1 MNLNDI
7 RQKLESNITAGKP
20 LLAGTPI
27 DAAAYHT
34 DIAKMI
40 DVDRFKLTDAEVD
53 ADEAH
58 VWVCGRGDILRF
70 TKIAITI
77 GFEAVDGDIFLTFEA
92 VVDGVPAFGALER
105 FNSPLKSAVISWRY
119 GPLLSHDT
127 PDWIPPISIAVF
139 QARLALPGMEPLAI
153 IVYPPAFDGETQWRI
168 RGNFAP
174 QALPGLDQLLHWLNG
189 SKVADF
195 FPEKLI
201 ALGGLSLQALDIG
214 FDPTAGGVTS
224 VSLAIGMD
232 QKSWSPEIGKLK
244 FDDLLLSVDYTHPDK
259 GQVLVSARVI
269 GQLEVTAQSK
279 IAFSLTHE
287 GSTGLSALEI
297 ESQEGLPLPDLQDL
311 GDLIGV
317 GDFVSHLP
325 ESLRYVKKALL
336 RQMRVSFDGKAGR
349 LNDAGLE
356 IEVRDPLPLAGNR
369 AHLEGIDL
377 QLEVVPSAT
386 PPLQGELGAVIVAG
400 NLMLPVDAVIA
411 KDLQLTARLQSLDP
425 RNIFSDLPEAF
436 PDIALSDVRVQ
447 LSTAGSMS
455 FSAAIELDF
464 RHTVETFQI
473 PLPESITK
481 VNLSSFTASL
491 DLGDGSWSITASSDL
506 EVHLID
512 TQAGQLWLKAPT
524 VTIAAGQNGI
534 GFSSTFQLRG
544 CMQPEPNVVLD
555 FQQIDCAIDA
565 GSKKWT
571 VTADKA
577 TLQLFGQPPISG
589 FSGDLSDE
597 AISLKYAGEKKLTL
611 VNWEG
616 IGSVDL
622 DNFTLFVRKAG
633 TATAVESDSPQ
644 NTDLHFGVSGQA
656 NVRVAGFSLPELQL
670 DVTDQSLQAIADH
683 PQFPPIVIDG
693 WPEPAPRAELSFDQ
707 IVLGYEADADH
718 SAKWRL
724 DAENGSLKFGN
735 IPKMVQAYFRNP
747 GRQCSFHIG
756 DDGAWVKGVVG
767 VDIPF
772 PELKFRLGKET
783 EIDLGQPHVRLDTVG
798 LGLVDSPFFSV
809 GLTVGLP
816 QKPQWIA
823 SLVNDHC
830 GFELKVGK
838 ALQLAVTSSPFKAIK
853 DGQHRT
859 GKQGLWWYAQLQDAG
874 DYWIRVP
881 EFEYGGQTWDLLA
894 AVDCVGD
901 PSLPLGPLKV
911 LLEALGIPSERLKH
925 FPNALPLSGLDLTK
939 LNTLYDQVKRL
950 LGGKMPAEFDDII
963 RRALAAIDEKGLGYM
978 PDDFQGYMVC
988 SVPKSFSLRMG
999 VDPKGG
1005 AVIGLETGGDPLR
1018 LLFPSMI
1025 SGIPELI
1032 GIELGAFS
1040 MGTAAGGLLSVV
1052 TADGHIDRF
1061 DLLSIGAVIA
1071 IHDKDWSRSLRNR
1084 IYLEKV
1090 FALIPN
1096 EFPIPIL
1103 MSYDHVGWDLK
1114 SWLGLGMHTHFYFPE
1129 QPHALWNWIATAI
1142 PFFSDPDYH
1151 LHTEHHPR
1159 LAGDFTIGENYLNLP
1174 KYLGADPDKA
1184 YGLDHR
1190 LPALDVDKS
1199 LSFILDG
1206 LKFGNP
1212 GFIIRSVPLY
1222 KEPETHPELLPLRIN
1237 RSHIDFGPLSFDV
1250 AWCATT
1256 QEEFK
1261 KVRHLPVV
1269 ADALK
1274 AANDPDVLHSLPK
1287 AAQEPAYDKG
1297 FVLLFSE
1304 ETAIHPIAGVKGQF
1318 GVALTGGGGFETGI
1332 QLTGTIAEQLA
1343 ITLRG
1348 DISAPAPPGSGVSV
1362 HGTFSLNWGDTAL
1375 IAAVDW
1381 LVTVTDHSFELEHI
1395 SLRLHGD
1402 DCVLSGKLII
1412 DARKGMTIGGQFRW
1426 AFGDSQPAIDVSASA
1441 TFSGNGIDVAVTDT
1455 GRAKVFGIP
1464 VKALSA
1470 ALYPVKNL
1478 KGARIVFDTGP
1489 LNDTFSAE
1497 FGKLSAGLKQ
1507 EVQALWQDYQTSFQ
1521 VFSGVFT
1528 DVETIRK
1535 KLPPALD
1542 VAIEKAPGTIHQGI
1556 NKKIDDSWPHFLP
1569 FKETVKKDAR
1579 NYADRKAQKPLAN
1592 LSDLRKKIPNANTD
1606 QLKQGLLS
1614 FINFALN
1621 SKSITFSL
1629 KDINTNLPD
1638 IKFDIPILQHSQID
1652 MLENAKK
1659 YIPQIPEKRKE
1670 SDDAWREHYI
1680 RGKLKEF
1687 VDGIAQSIKKGLE
1700 PPRLVELSAATKLAK
1715 NSPTVVTAD
1724 VKVVYKDPKH
1734 PFEKP
1739 FEVDI
1744 KNLFAS
1750 LPSIAKEFATDTEP
1764 TPPAPPPPPEPG

>member
-7 RQKLESNITAGKP
+7 RQKLESNIAAGKP
-20 LLAGTPI
+20 LLADTPI
-27 DAAAYHT
+27 DDAAYHT
-34 DIAKMI
+34 DIAKVI
-40 DVDRFKLTDAEVD
+40 DVDRFKLTDAKVD

-70 TKIAITI
+70 AKITITI
-77 GFEAVDGDIFLTFEA
+77 GFEAVDSDIFLTFEA
-92 VVDGVPAFGALER
+92 AVDGVSAFGALER

-119 GPLLSHDT
+119 GPLLSRDT
-127 PDWIPPISIAVF
+127 PDWIPPISLAAF
-139 QARLALPGMEPLAI
+139 QARLALPGMEPLAVV
-153 IVYPPAFDGETQWRI
+153 VYPPAFDGETQWRI

-174 QALPGLDQLLHWLNG
+174 RALPGLDLLLHWLNG
-189 SKVADF
+189 SKVADL
-195 FPEKLI
+195 FPEKLT

-214 FDPTAGGVTS
+214 FDPTAGSVMS
-224 VSLAIGMD
+224 VSLAIAMD
-232 QKSWSPEIGKLK
+232 KKSWSPGIGKLK
-244 FDDLLLSVDYTHPDK
+244 LDDLLLSVDYTHADNGK
-259 GQVLVSARVI
+259 ASVSARVI

-279 IAFSLTHE
+279 IAFSLTHA

-317 GDFVSHLP
+317 DDFAAHLP

-336 RQMRVSFDGKAGR
+336 RQMRISFDGKAGR
-349 LNDAGLE
+349 LNNAGLE
-356 IEVRDPLPLAGNR
+356 IEVRDPVPLAANA
-369 AHLEGIDL
+369 AHLGGIDL
-377 QLEVVPSAT
+377 QLDVDPSAT
-386 PPLQGELGAVIVAG
+386 PPLQGELAAVVVAG

-411 KDLQLTARLQSLDP
+411 QDLQLTARLQSLDP
-425 RNIFSDLPEAF
+425 RNIFADLPEAF
-436 PDIALSDVRVQ
+436 PHIALSDVRVQ

-455 FSAAIELDF
+455 FSAAIEMDF
-464 RHTVETFQI
+464 RQAVEAFQI

-481 VNLSSFTASL
+481 VNLSSFDARL
-491 DLGDGSWSITASSDL
+491 DLGDGSWGITASSDL

-524 VTIAAGQNGI
+524 VTIAAGPNGI
-534 GFSSTFQLRG
+534 GLSSKFQLRG
-544 CMQPEPNVVLD
+544 CMQPDPNVVLD
-555 FQQIDCAIDA
+555 FQQIDCAIDT

-571 VTADKA
+571 VTADQA

-589 FSGDLSDE
+589 FSGALSDE
-597 AISLKYAGEKKLTL
+597 AISLKYAGDKKLTL

-616 IGSVDL
+616 IGAVDL
-622 DNFTLFVRKAG
+622 NNFTLFVRKPD
-633 TATAVESDSPQ
+633 TATAVESDPPQ
-644 NTDLHFGVSGQA
+644 NTDWHFGVSGQA
-656 NVRVAGFSLPELQL
+656 SVRVAGLSLPELQL

-693 WPEPAPRAELSFDQ
+693 WPAPAPRADLSFDQ
-707 IVLGYEADADH
+707 IVLGYQTGADH
-718 SAKWRL
+718 SARWRL

-735 IPKMVQAYFRNP
+735 IPKMVQAYFRDLN
-747 GRQCSFHIG
+747 RQCSFHIG
-756 DDGAWVKGVVG
+756 DDGAWVKGAVG
-767 VDIPF
+767 VDVPF

-783 EIDLGQPHVRLDTVG
+783 EIDLGQPRVRLDTVG
-798 LGLVDSPFFSV
+798 IGFGNSPFLSV
-809 GLTVGLP
+809 ELTVGLP

-823 SLVNDHC
+823 ALVNDHC
-830 GFELKVGK
+830 GFELKVAK
-838 ALQLAVTSSPFKAIK
+838 ALQLAVTSSPFRAIK
-853 DGQHRT
+853 DGQHR
-859 GKQGLWWYAQLQDAG
+859 KDKPGLWWYAQLQDAG

-894 AVDCVGD
+894 AVDSVGD
-901 PSLPLGPLKV
+901 PGLPLAPLKL
-911 LLEALGIPSERLKH
+911 LLEALGVPSERLKY
-925 FPNALPLSGLDLTK
+925 FPNSLPLSGLDLKK

-963 RRALAAIDEKGLGYM
+963 RRALAAIGRGLGYM
-978 PDDFQGYMVC
+978 PDDFQDYMVC
-988 SVPKSFSLRMG
+988 SVPKSFSLRLG

-1018 LLFPSMI
+1018 LLFPSMM

-1032 GIELGAFS
+1032 GIELKAFS
-1040 MGTAAGGLLSVV
+1040 MGAAAGGLLSVV

-1061 DLLSIGAVIA
+1061 DLVSIGAIIA
-1071 IHDKDWSRSLRNR
+1071 VHDKDWSHSLRNR

-1103 MSYDHVGWDLK
+1103 MSYDHVGWDLM

-1142 PFFSDPDYH
+1142 PFFSNPDYH
-1151 LHTEHHPR
+1151 LHTEPHPR
-1159 LAGDFTIGENYLNLP
+1159 LAGDFTIGENYLTLP

-1184 YGLDHR
+1184 YGLDHK
-1190 LPALDVDKS
+1190 LPALDVDQS

-1206 LKFGNP
+1206 LKFVNP
-1212 GFIIRSVPLY
+1212 GFIIQSVPLY
-1222 KEPETHPELLPLRIN
+1222 KGPETHPELLPFRIN

-1261 KVRHLPVV
+1261 KVRHLPAV

-1274 AANDPDVLHSLPK
+1274 AANDPDVLQSLPK
-1287 AAQEPAYDKG
+1287 AAQGPAYDRG

-1318 GVALTGGGGFETGI
+1318 GMALTGGGGFETGI
-1332 QLTGTIAEQLA
+1332 QFTGTIAEQLA

-1348 DISAPAPPGSGVSV
+1348 DISVPAPPGSGVSL
-1362 HGTFSLNWGDTAL
+1362 HGAFSLNWGDTDL
-1375 IAAVDW
+1375 IAAVDCQ
-1381 LVTVTDHSFELEHI
+1381 VTVTDHSFELEHI

-1402 DCVLSGKLII
+1402 DCVLSGTLII
-1412 DARKGMTIGGQFRW
+1412 DAQKGMTIGGQFRW

-1441 TFSGNGIDVAVTDT
+1441 TFSGAGIDVAVTDT
-1455 GRAKVFGIP
+1455 GRTKVFDNS

-1470 ALYPVKNL
+1470 YLYPGQNL
-1478 KGARIVFDTGP
+1478 KGARIGFDTGP
-1489 LNDTFSAE
+1489 LNDAFSAE
-1497 FGKLSAGLKQ
+1497 FGKLSAALDK
-1507 EVQALWQDYQTSFQ
+1507 EVQALWQDYQTYFKD
-1521 VFSGVFT
+1521 FSSVFT
-1528 DVETIRK
+1528 DVESIRK
-1535 KLPPALD
+1535 NLPPALG
-1542 VAIEKAPGTIHQGI
+1542 VIIAKAPGEIHQRI
-1556 NKKIDDSWPHFLP
+1556 DSKIDEYWPHLVP
-1569 FKETVKKDAR
+1569 GKETVKKKAR
-1579 NYADRKAQKPLAN
+1579 DYADRKAQKPLAN

-1606 QLKQGLLS
+1606 QLKQALLALV
-1614 FINFALN
+1614 NDALN
-1621 SKSITFSL
+1621 SKSITISL
-1629 KDINTNLPD
+1629 KEISKLLPD
-1638 IKFDIPILQHSQID
+1638 IKFDIPILQPSQIE

-1659 YIPQIPEKRKE
+1659 YIPQIPEKRKV
-1670 SDDAWREHYI
+1670 SDDAWREHYF

-1687 VDGIAQSIKKGLE
+1687 VDGISQSIKKGLE
-1700 PPRLVELSAATKLAK
+1700 PPRLIELSAGTKLAK
-1715 NSPTVVTAD
+1715 DSPTVVTAD
-1724 VKVVYKDPKH
+1724 VKVVYRDPKH
-1734 PFEKP
+1734 PFEKA
-1739 FEVDI
+1739 FEVDLR
-1744 KNLFAS
+1744 NLLAS
-1750 LPSIAKEFATDTEP
+1750 LPSIAKAFATGTEP